1 MESLGNMVTPYIG
14 FVCNLK
20 SMASYLDIY
29 SSFRNRNIW
38 PNPAEFE
45 VLVSISGRKSAM
57 NADDPVALS
66 SPPVAWTSTLFDA
79 TNLGVNNVQ
88 GIITNIGVGNA
99 TSNQIITFTSAAGT
113 LQQPDNYYKSA
124 TWHNIT
130 DPTQY
135 AKVILY
141 KYLGNDRGQIV
152 LDNAV
157 VVAVGDTFDILDP
170 TDLTDT
176 SNPLFFIPM
185 GSDYP
190 SAYIDYLLYNETLN
204 QFRNINSYDNTTG
217 ILTVNATSP
226 VVGWLPIHNYS
237 IRKQPPVLVS
247 VAAPGSTNTQVVFG
261 TGAGSVDNLY
271 NGWFIRT
278 PRTIYDNNLVSPQKE
293 QRRIIAYDGGTLTA
307 TVSPAFTNTT
317 LGFTVELL
325 QFSYDNMYPFP
336 FRATLQQE
344 IPTYSIRLNRLILPN
359 KILKVNGGGKTAF
372 HNYVYVE
379 LASIDNPNN
388 SIIFSNNPNAVR
400 ALFTASISN
409 ILDNIEKSDYIII
422 EGDYITQTVR
432 FRLDTNFKFRVSM
445 PNGET
450 FETVLNDNLSPL
462 EPNPKLQIRALFQ
475 LIPL

>member
-1 MESLGNMVTPYIG
+1 
-14 FVCNLK
+14 
-20 SMASYLDIY
+20 MANYLDIY
-29 SSFRNRNIW
+29 STYRNRNIW

-57 NADDPVALS
+57 NADDPVALA
-66 SPPVAWTSTLFDA
+66 SPNVEWTSSLFNA
-79 TNLGVNNVQ
+79 TALGGNNVQ
-88 GIITNIGVGNA
+88 GVITNVGVGNA
-99 TSNQIITFTSAAGT
+99 TSNKIITFTSAAGE
-113 LQQPDNYYKSA
+113 LQQSPNSSKGYYRGA
-124 TWHNIT
+124 TLRNIT

-135 AKVILY
+135 AKVTSY
-141 KYLGNDRGQIV
+141 KYLGIDRGQV
-152 LDNAV
+152 TLDNSV
-157 VVAVGDTFDILDP
+157 VVSVGDAFEILDP

-176 SNPLFFIPM
+176 SKPLFFVPM
-185 GSDYP
+185 GTDETSDY
-190 SAYIDYLLYNETLN
+190 IGYLLYNETLSE
-204 QFRNINSYDNTTG
+204 FRTINSYDNTTG
-217 ILTVNATSP
+217 LLTVDATAP
-226 VVGWLPIHNYS
+226 VIGWLPTQNYS

-247 VAAPGSTNTQVVFG
+247 VAAAGSTNTQVVFG
-261 TGAGSVDNLY
+261 SGVGTVDNLY

-278 PRTIYDNNLVSPQKE
+278 PRKVYDNNIVPPQGE

-307 TVSPAFTNTT
+307 TVTPAFTTTT
-317 LGFTVELL
+317 LGSEVELL

-359 KILKVNGGGKTAF
+359 RVLKVHGGGKTAF

-400 ALFTASISN
+400 ALFTASITN
-409 ILDNIEKSDYIII
+409 IDDIDQSEYIVVD
-422 EGDYITQTVR
+422 GDDITQTVR

-462 EPNPKLQIRALFQ
+462 EPNPKVQIRALFE
-475 LIPL
+475 LVPIVFEV